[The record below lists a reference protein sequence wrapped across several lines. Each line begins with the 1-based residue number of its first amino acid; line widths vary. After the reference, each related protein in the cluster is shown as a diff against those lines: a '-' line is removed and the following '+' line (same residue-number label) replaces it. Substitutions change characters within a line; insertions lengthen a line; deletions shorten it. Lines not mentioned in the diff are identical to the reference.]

1 MNTETKLNIEQ
12 VFNPNNYHYE
22 RIQTDRHRIS
32 VSKSATNPD
41 VVVVSVGEINGGLN
55 HVILFNEDIKAI
67 NELLNKFSQQNDI

>member
-12 VFNPNNYHYE
+12 VFNPSNYHYE